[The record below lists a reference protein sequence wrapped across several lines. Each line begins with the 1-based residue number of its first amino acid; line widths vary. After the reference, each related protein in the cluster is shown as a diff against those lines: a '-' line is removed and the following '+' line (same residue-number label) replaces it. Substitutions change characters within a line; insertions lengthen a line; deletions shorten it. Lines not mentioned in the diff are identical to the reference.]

1 MGCAT
6 DRLPT
11 TSSDT
16 SSSSPS
22 SGSYNTLG
30 CTTTAA
36 TLTPSPSSRLSSP
49 PHVGIDM
56 SKLQPF
62 PSRGEET
69 HQQHQQQQLEE
80 RQEHQQQGVT
90 PQTTDTLASNSSASS
105 LSLDDDDDHHPTD
118 DDNIDLLDR
127 SSRRAGDDTY
137 APRSPILPVRID
149 LANLGYKPPHARRK
163 QPRILQGVNACFEP
177 GQLVAV
183 MGPSGSGKS
192 TLLRLIQGDHRY
204 LRGLKGEALANG
216 TSIKAI
222 HGAWRHLCS
231 LVPQEDVLLG
241 SFTVRET
248 MRFST
253 QLRLP
258 QERPVAEKE
267 AVVTEVLEDLGI
279 LDCQDVLVKDVSG
292 GQRRRVS
299 VGLELLVNPR

>member
-1 MGCAT
+1 MTKLQHA
-6 DRLPT
+6 
-11 TSSDT
+11 
-16 SSSSPS
+16 PS
-22 SGSYNTLG
+22 R
-30 CTTTAA
+30 
-36 TLTPSPSSRLSSP
+36 P
-49 PHVGIDM
+49 
-56 SKLQPF
+56 SKL
-62 PSRGEET
+62 EEQQQQQQ
-69 HQQHQQQQLEE
+69 HQHQHQQQQ
-80 RQEHQQQGVT
+80 GAT
-90 PQTTDTLASNSSASS
+90 PQTTNTLNSSSSASS
-105 LSLDDDDDHHPTD
+105 LSLDDDDDDPYPPRKRGERD
-118 DDNIDLLDR
+118 E
-127 SSRRAGDDTY
+127 DTY

-149 LANLGYKPPHARRK
+149 LVNLGYKPPSAKSK
-163 QPRILQGVNACFEP
+163 QPRILQDVNACFEP

-192 TLLRLIQGDHRY
+192 TLLRLIQGDTRY

-279 LDCQDVLVKDVSG
+279 VECQDVLVKDISG

>member
-1 MGCAT
+1 M
-6 DRLPT
+6 
-11 TSSDT
+11 TS
-16 SSSSPS
+16 PG
-22 SGSYNTLG
+22 GSYNTPG
-30 CTTTAA
+30 GTTTAA
-36 TLTPSPSSRLSSP
+36 TLTPSPSPRLSS

-56 SKLQPF
+56 SKLQHA
-62 PSRGEET
+62 PSRSSDLEKQQH
-69 HQQHQQQQLEE
+69 HQQHHQHQQQQ
-80 RQEHQQQGVT
+80 GAT
-90 PQTTDTLASNSSASS
+90 PQTTNTLNSSSASS
-105 LSLDDDDDHHPTD
+105 LSLDDDVDDAHPPK
-118 DDNIDLLDR
+118 
-127 SSRRAGDDTY
+127 RRGEREEDTY

-149 LANLGYKPPHARRK
+149 LVNLGYKPPNAKSK
-163 QPRILQGVNACFEP
+163 QPRILEDVNACFEP

-192 TLLRLIQGDHRY
+192 TLLRLIQGDTRY

-279 LDCQDVLVKDVSG
+279 VECQDVLVKDISG

-299 VGLELLVNPR
+299 VGLELLVNPRYVFVYFCC

>member
-1 MGCAT
+1 MTKLQHA
-6 DRLPT
+6 P
-11 TSSDT
+11 
-16 SSSSPS
+16 PS
-22 SGSYNTLG
+22 RS
-30 CTTTAA
+30 
-36 TLTPSPSSRLSSP
+36 
-49 PHVGIDM
+49 
-56 SKLQPF
+56 SKL
-62 PSRGEET
+62 EEE
-69 HQQHQQQQLEE
+69 QQQQ
-80 RQEHQQQGVT
+80 QHHPHQQLQGAT
-90 PQTTDTLASNSSASS
+90 PQTTNTFASSSSASS
-105 LSLDDDDDHHPTD
+105 LSLDDDDDPH
-118 DDNIDLLDR
+118 
-127 SSRRAGDDTY
+127 SSRRRGERDEDTY
-137 APRSPILPVRID
+137 APRSPILPVRVD
-149 LANLGYKPPHARRK
+149 LVNLGYKPPNAKSK
-163 QPRILQGVNACFEP
+163 QPRILQDVNACFEP

-192 TLLRLIQGDHRY
+192 TLLRLIQGDTRY

-216 TSIKAI
+216 TPIKAI

-279 LDCQDVLVKDVSG
+279 VECQDVLVKDISG